1 MPKACKVWINGEQ
14 LTAKP
19 GDLLLDVA
27 LMNGV
32 ELAHDCRSGYCGTC
46 QVRVVRG
53 RCLGTPTSSSDVVH
67 ACQTRI
73 IADVHVVAERVPELT
88 DVTGTVVDVT
98 DIASDVLEL
107 CVESR
112 HPINYMPG
120 QYLSLQFRGF
130 PARYYSPTA
139 PLDWPHEAGLLRFH
153 VRLLPTGR
161 VSSALGRRIKKGHR
175 VKVTG
180 PFGAA
185 YFRPDQRGRFVLIS
199 SGTGFAPIWAIAEA
213 AIKEKPEREIILIA
227 GARELASLYMIPAL
241 CRLAL
246 FPRVTIIATVST
258 QQNVTPAIRHG
269 SPASYLP
276 PLSSR
281 DVIYVAGAPALVDA
295 VGQIA
300 RASGAS
306 CFADPFLP
314 ASGKVEDRTFVSRTA
329 EWFVPAAQN
338 TRRLETLLAGH

>member
-27 LMNGV
+27 LANGI
-32 ELAHDCRSGYCGTC
+32 ELPHDCRSGYCGTC

-53 RCLGTPTSSSDVVH
+53 RCLGTPTSNSDVVH

-88 DVTGTVVDVT
+88 DVSGTVVGVT
-98 DIASDVLEL
+98 DIAPDVLEL
-107 CVESR
+107 SVECR
-112 HPINYMPG
+112 QPVNYVPG
-120 QYLSLQFRGF
+120 QYVSLRFRGF

-139 PLDWPHEAGLLRFH
+139 PLDWPHEPGLLRFH
-153 VRLLPTGR
+153 VRWLPTGR

-185 YFRPDQRGRFVLIS
+185 YFRPDQRGRFVLVS
-199 SGTGFAPIWAIAEA
+199 SGTGFAPIWAITEA
-213 AIKEKPEREIILIA
+213 AIKEKPERELVLIA

-241 CRLAL
+241 CRLAM
-246 FPRVTIIATVST
+246 FPQVTIIATVSS
-258 QQNVTPAIRHG
+258 QQNVTPAIRCG

-281 DVIYVAGAPALVDA
+281 DVVYVAGAPALVEA
-295 VGQIA
+295 VGRVA
-300 RASGAS
+300 RASGAP

-314 ASGKVEDRTFVSRTA
+314 ASGRVEDRTFVSRTA

-338 TRRLETLLAGH
+338 TRRPELLLAGH